1 MKNYTIGI
9 DLGGT
14 IIKMGIVRDGKVIAF
29 CTIKSDS
36 ENGLG
41 RKLPEIE
48 TGIKKMLQ
56 EWQIPDSDIAGVGVS
71 FPGLV
76 DSSRGVV
83 LSTNAKYDD
92 APELDLKSWAQTCF
106 GGNFYMDNDARM
118 ATVGE
123 WQYGAAKG
131 CGNLVMVTIGTGI
144 GCGVIIQGKILTG
157 THFQAGCLGGHLIV
171 DYKGRRC
178 SCGNTG
184 CVEAMASSFFVDDII
199 RENKQIG
206 KDFYNTY
213 TPFDFKKLFTLFD
226 EGNHDAQT
234 ICYDCMDVWSA
245 GIVNLIHAYD
255 PEIIVLGGGVSKSAD
270 TILPYI
276 QQRVDSLAW
285 TPWGSVKILES
296 ELGDHAGI
304 VGVAHCCGNV
314 HYYSAFII

>member
-14 IIKMGIVRDGKVIAF
+14 IIKMGIVRDGQVIAF
-29 CTIKSDS
+29 CAMKSDS
-36 ENGLG
+36 EDGLG
-41 RKLPEIE
+41 HKLPEIE
-48 TGIKKMLQ
+48 AGIKQMLR
-56 EWQIPDSDIAGVGVS
+56 EWQISDSDIAGVGIS

-92 APELDLKSWAQTCF
+92 APRLDLGSWAQGCF
-106 GGNFYMDNDARM
+106 GGSFHMDNDARM
-118 ATVGE
+118 AAVGE

-131 CGNLVMVTIGTGI
+131 CDNFAMVTIGTGI
-144 GCGVIIQGKILTG
+144 GCGVIIQGKVLTG
-157 THFQAGCLGGHLIV
+157 AHFQAGCLGGHMIV

-178 SCGNTG
+178 SCGNIG
-184 CVEAMASSFFVDDII
+184 CVEAMASSFFIDDII
-199 RENKQIG
+199 RENKHVDR
-206 KDFYNTY
+206 DFYNKY
-213 TPFDFKKLFTLFD
+213 APFDFKKLFTLLG
-226 EGNHDAQT
+226 EGNLDAKI
-234 ICYDCMDVWSA
+234 ICYDCMDLWSA
-245 GIVNLIHAYD
+245 GIINLIHAYY

-285 TPWGSVKILES
+285 TPWGSVKIVES

-304 VGVAHCCGNV
+304 VGAAHCCDGSLQN
-314 HYYSAFII
+314 I